1 MNYYNQ
7 IKDLLTFTDPDDFYF
22 LQILQRKKD
31 NPEIGSN
38 SRVIKNY
45 FIRSHEYLEMR
56 MDEIETLCDTFNARA
71 MLRLNKRNRR
81 KVALH
86 TIKIMADKLMNEDY
100 SFDKAYVRACG
111 KVHHDPN
118 KKWIIDIDD
127 VKPDD
132 NVYLNLII
140 NIINNKMP
148 EGDKILKILPT
159 KNGVHLITRPFNT
172 MDIHKALVNIDIHRD
187 NPINLYIP
195 D

>member
-7 IKDLLTFTDPDDFYF
+7 IKDLLTFTDPNDFYF

-38 SRVIKNY
+38 SRVIRNY
-45 FIRSHEYLEMR
+45 YIRDLYYLETR
-56 MDEIETLCDTFNARA
+56 MNEIETLCDTFNARA

-100 SFDKAYVRACG
+100 SFDKAYVSACG

-127 VKPDD
+127 VTQDD
-132 NVYLNLII
+132 DTYINLII
-140 NIINNKMP
+140 SIINNRMP
-148 EGDKILKILPT
+148 EGNKILKILPT
-159 KNGVHLITRPFNT
+159 KSGIHLITKPFNT
-172 MDIHKALVNIDIHRD
+172 MDIHKELINIDIHKD